1 MVQYIMEGPHLPPL
15 AMFTFFIPLFF
26 QCLLLHPRFSTSF
39 SRLGRL
45 ALMPFSCWYAVTAPW
60 RYAIEP
66 RNQAIGVNF
75 VFGIMGG
82 YGTWKALEWGL
93 AQNLTPY
100 AFVGFDEEKGKTE
113 EDKPD
118 EGGKANRVAKDS
130 GNFTEQN
137 GNGHGSGT
145 ASVEEGEI
153 EEDEKK
159 KRKEAHKAHVK
170 LRQVYLEGVRTEQA
184 KKENVWQ
191 TVKSTLHLLY
201 SMRGNGY
208 EFGTT
213 TTEPFPQEE
222 GAFFRRVL
230 LEIGWSHPL
239 LVLCSAILLEPAH
252 SRNLYV
258 SRALPN
264 LSADRA
270 HLVGEVATGAA
281 LGTAVFAALT
291 LGFSLA
297 TLGVFCPNI
306 VLRRLPLPAS
316 LIPPHFDAREY
327 PPLFNLA
334 RPPHSVARFWSQQW
348 HSFFSRPFH
357 FLAFDP
363 AKRLFGKQV
372 GRVCGV
378 LGVFALSS
386 WIHEYG
392 LSTAIS
398 TLPAPAKPY
407 SFLLKWGG
415 SIYFMSQGI
424 AIVLEG
430 AFTTLTGKKV
440 RGPLGFLWSAVV
452 IAGMGAFLYKAWV
465 TQGLLR
471 EVPPARYWSWQR
483 FLLPMACLQPPPLF
497 MNSYPS
503 SYHRLF

>member
-1 MVQYIMEGPHLPPL
+1 MVQYLTEGPHLPPL

-26 QCLLLHPRFSTSF
+26 ECLLVHPYFSPTF
-39 SRLGRL
+39 SRIGRL
-45 ALMPFSCWYAVTAPW
+45 ALMPFSIYYAASAPW
-60 RYAIEP
+60 KYAIEP

-75 VFGIMGG
+75 IFGIMGG

-93 AQNLTPY
+93 AEDLTPY
-100 AFVGFDEEKGKTE
+100 AFVGFDEKGKTE
-113 EDKPD
+113 EAKPD
-118 EGGKANRVAKDS
+118 QGGKANRVAKDS

-137 GNGHGSGT
+137 GNGSAG
-145 ASVEEGEI
+145 EGEA
-153 EEDEKK
+153 EAVQKK
-159 KRKEAHKAHVK
+159 KKEAHKEHLK
-170 LRQVYLEGVRTEQA
+170 LRKVYLEGVRREQA
-184 KKENVWQ
+184 VNENSLQ
-191 TVKSTLHLLY
+191 IVKSTLHLLY

-208 EFGTT
+208 EFGAT
-213 TTEPFPQEE
+213 TTEPFPREE
-222 GAFFRRVL
+222 RAFFRRLL
-230 LEIGWSHPL
+230 LEIGWAHPL
-239 LVLCSAILLEPAH
+239 LVLCSATLLEPAH
-252 SRNLYV
+252 SRDHYV
-258 SRALPN
+258 SKVFSH
-264 LSADRA
+264 LSHEHA
-270 HLVGEVATGAA
+270 HLVGEIATGAA

-297 TLGVFCPNI
+297 TFGVFVPNV
-306 VLRRLPLPAS
+306 VLRRMSLPAS
-316 LIPPHFDAREY
+316 LTPPPFDAREY

-363 AKRLFGKQV
+363 AKRVLGKKS
-372 GRVCGV
+372 GRVFGV

-407 SFLLKWGG
+407 TFLLAWGG
-415 SIYFMSQGI
+415 SIYFMSQGV

-430 AFTTLTGKKV
+430 LFTQVTGKKV
-440 RGPLGFLWSAVV
+440 RGPLGFLWSAFVV
-452 IAGMGAFLYKAWV
+452 AGMGSFLYKAWV

-471 EVPPARYWSWQR
+471 EVPPARYWGWER

-497 MNSYPS
+497 MNSYPA